1 MFIDENLTW
10 KYHID
15 YIASKISRAVGIISR
30 LRHSVPLN
38 TLIQIY
44 RSLIFP
50 YTYYGIAA
58 WGQAALVYLKKVFI
72 LQKRAFRLMFFAGNR
87 YHVIPLFVSANVLPL
102 NMLYFETIC
111 SLMHDISTNSAP
123 QNICD
128 LFTCSSDV
136 HTYNTRFSDAS
147 NFYVNKS
154 RLRIQLNSLSIFG
167 AKLWNCLKPE
177 LRKLRKNLS
186 IIKFINFCLRYL
198 VMRMIMLMSLP

>member
-1 MFIDENLTW
+1 MYNNASNSDTSLECKDYVKFLGVLINKNLTW

-15 YIASKISRAVGIISR
+15 YIASKISRVVGILSH

-44 RSLIFP
+44 RPLVFP
-50 YTYYGIAA
+50 YTYYGSAA

-72 LQKRAFRLMFFAGNR
+72 LQKRALWLMFFAGNR
-87 YHVIPLFVSANVLPL
+87 SHAIPLFVSANVLPL
-102 NMLYFETIC
+102 NLHYFETVR
-111 SLMHDISTNSAP
+111 SLMQDISTNSAP

-136 HTYNTRFSDAS
+136 HTYNTRFSDAG

-154 RLRIQLNSLSIFG
+154 RLRI
-167 AKLWNCLKPE
+167 
-177 LRKLRKNLS
+177 
-186 IIKFINFCLRYL
+186 
-198 VMRMIMLMSLP
+198 